1 MRKATTRR
9 TDFCLFFL
17 STLLC
22 FSLVI
27 KTSKA
32 ITLLDGRYQTSNDV
46 TAYLNLALDIAK
58 MNEADDFDT
67 LLDIYKNVSIGIIDN
82 IVFVVDDDDDLNIIK
97 RFLQQH
103 NFLVYSE
110 FFNI

>member
-1 MRKATTRR
+1 MKGKIILVTGGAGFIGSNLIELLLRETKENIISLDNYSTGNKQNQIKNTR
-9 TDFCLFFL
+9 
-17 STLLC
+17 
-22 FSLVI
+22 V
-27 KTSKA
+27 K
-32 ITLLDGRYQTSNDV
+32 
-46 TAYLNLALDIAK
+46 YLNG
-58 MNEADDFDT
+58 DT
-67 LLDIYKNVSIGIIDN
+67 NNINKLLDIYKNVSIGIIDN